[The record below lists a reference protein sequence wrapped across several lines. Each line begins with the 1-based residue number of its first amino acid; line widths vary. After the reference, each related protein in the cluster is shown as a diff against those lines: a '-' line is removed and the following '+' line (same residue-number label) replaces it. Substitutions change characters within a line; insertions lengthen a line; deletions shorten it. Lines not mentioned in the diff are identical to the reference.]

1 MGNIMKDV
9 NIDEVPLLDCRYKE
23 NSKILIKLFN
33 DMKPVKN
40 KNLSYQN
47 DFKNDLDNIEEL
59 MNMICKKKKKEISAI
74 SYFKNKQYCM
84 VYGKSFKSKLIL
96 ATIYSHKLNELF
108 LKVCVYCYYK

>member
-1 MGNIMKDV
+1 MKDV

-59 MNMICKKKKKEISAI
+59 NMIRVLAGLGLVIGEFTHEIMNYLGVFDI
-74 SYFKNKQYCM
+74 DTKY
-84 VYGKSFKSKLIL
+84 IL
-96 ATIYSHKLNELF
+96 SHVDRASEE
-108 LKVCVYCYYK
+108 Y

>member
-59 MNMICKKKKKEISAI
+59 MNMICKKKKKEIS
-74 SYFKNKQYCM
+74 K
-84 VYGKSFKSKLIL
+84 
-96 ATIYSHKLNELF
+96 
-108 LKVCVYCYYK
+108 

>member
-1 MGNIMKDV
+1 MGNIMENI
-9 NIDEVPLLDCRYKE
+9 NIDEIPLLDCRYIE
-23 NSKILIKLFN
+23 NNKILIKLFN
-33 DMKPVKN
+33 NMKPVKN
-40 KNLSYQN
+40 KNLSYKD

-84 VYGKSFKSKLIL
+84 VYDKSFKSKLIL